1 MGLKFLFRSD
11 HRQHGCPSLIRQV
24 HSRLVQARPHRAFP
38 PLWLSISKNGAQ
50 RSACSAALKKD
61 NVSQNQKG
69 KPSLGNILQ
78 GVQKAIGITFPED
91 KEACFSGNGIH
102 MGMGVSWQLR
112 CRGVDGAFIEEI
124 RGRHLSFKYGHPGV
138 STGTRT
144 AQTWGMEWDDLPKEL
159 QLDDNEA
166 LLIQAWVRTGF
177 WVTEQALD
185 HLAISVNS
193 EAEREELRAPEASE
207 SRLSSVHVPEDGPS
221 TSDLGAQDTEE
232 SVVLS
237 LRLRR
242 GKVKALLWVCTR
254 TWQPLR
260 LACPLCGQI
269 DMSTYEHWTDWQTSG
284 PSIRHPKLV
293 VQRGGTGGNNSFATV
308 NVSWQPR
315 SAPQS
320 YLMPPCP

>member
-11 HRQHGCPSLIRQV
+11 HRQHGCPFLIRQV

-50 RSACSAALKKD
+50 RSACSAALKKV

-91 KEACFSGNGIH
+91 KEVPTRTSQFSNFAITCHRHNVLNEIIHTQACFSGNGIH

-144 AQTWGMEWDDLPKEL
+144 AQTWGVSEGMQYMTT
-159 QLDDNEA
+159 QLIKCNA
-166 LLIQAWVRTGF
+166 QQLSPVMTA
-177 WVTEQALD
+177 
-185 HLAISVNS
+185 
-193 EAEREELRAPEASE
+193 ASYCA
-207 SRLSSVHVPEDGPS
+207 DGV
-221 TSDLGAQDTEE
+221 G
-232 SVVLS
+232 
-237 LRLRR
+237 
-242 GKVKALLWVCTR
+242 
-254 TWQPLR
+254 
-260 LACPLCGQI
+260 
-269 DMSTYEHWTDWQTSG
+269 
-284 PSIRHPKLV
+284 
-293 VQRGGTGGNNSFATV
+293 
-308 NVSWQPR
+308 
-315 SAPQS
+315 
-320 YLMPPCP
+320 